1 MSHNLFL
8 DFLNRDSRQIYGL
21 YTNTSE
27 QLHIEMLTEAVNIA
41 VFLCAEFCVVPPG
54 FLAECTLTRKVISRR
69 CDYLKER
76 IIRLP
81 MRENSLEEFFYK
93 KQREYSIVRHS
104 YSGLFNEKITQRFL
118 RKMPQAIIT
127 RKTVVGDQMTEAWE
141 EGLDDRRSIWNRLS
155 EGVPTPA
162 LERIRVIPKILRDRD
177 LAVTWPA
184 IFMNISSLSGV
195 DSAKFR
201 LAVQYHYFQ
210 VYLHEYNLKIISD
223 LPFARVDFGLYTSD
237 LRYSYS
243 LVKTASQAAGVWD
256 WIRYMSACSMLM
268 LKQQASFFRFR
279 RNFDSIGGEA
289 RSCRDVAEAFAM
301 AAEEHKEHLA
311 RAELRIPQL
320 ILSVIPAEGLNL
332 SSEQIEIIAYRLELL
347 TTSALAHL
355 WELQNL
361 ANCSQRTLGSSLNT
375 INSKD
380 ALYTKTKI
388 RNKMNQ
394 KITLAIF
401 TALRM
406 ERDVLIKRWKLEHQY
421 GQLFWIGE
429 RNNVQ
434 ILVYSP
440 QSIGRVPAAIA
451 TTKALLETQPTML
464 VVLGIA
470 GGFTET
476 GVQLGDVLVAEVV
489 ADLATRKIHSAEDS
503 SIAEFRANPFRTDKR
518 IIEFLDSGNF
528 DSSSWEKQVINEAEW
543 PEGRRPTVR
552 IGSVASLDDVV
563 SSDEWRRALLNA
575 WPKLLGVEMEAG
587 GVCAAAEEFG
597 TRVAVIRGV
606 SDLAD
611 PRKSDSEWRG
621 RAMKTVASLVE
632 YVVDSGVLFSNGK

>member
-21 YTNTSE
+21 YSNASE
-27 QLHIEMLTEAVNIA
+27 QLHVEMLTEAVNVA
-41 VFLCAEFCVVPPG
+41 VFLCSEFCVVPPG

-76 IIRLP
+76 VIRLP

-93 KQREYSIVRHS
+93 KQREYSVVRQS
-104 YSGLFNEKITQRFL
+104 YSGLFDEKKTQRFL
-118 RKMPQAIIT
+118 RKTPQAIIT
-127 RKTVVGDQMTEAWE
+127 RKTVVGDKMTEAWE
-141 EGLDDRRSIWNRLS
+141 EGLDDQRSIWNRLT
-155 EGVPTPA
+155 EGVPAPT
-162 LERIRVIPKILRDRD
+162 LEHIRTIPKVLRDKG

-210 VYLHEYNLKIISD
+210 VYLLEYDLKIVSD

-243 LVKTASQAAGVWD
+243 LVKTAAQAAGVWD
-256 WIRYMSACSMLM
+256 WIRYMSASSMLM

-279 RNFDSIGGEA
+279 RNFDSIGSEA
-289 RSCRDVAEAFAM
+289 RSCRDAAEAFAM
-301 AAEEHKEHLA
+301 AAEEHKDYSA
-311 RAELRIPQL
+311 RAERRIPQP
-320 ILSVIPAEGLNL
+320 ILSVTPAEGLNL
-332 SSEQIEIIAYRLELL
+332 SLEQIEIITYRLEQL
-347 TTSALAHL
+347 TTAALAHL
-355 WELQNL
+355 REQPNV
-361 ANCSQRTLGSSLNT
+361 ANYSKLELGSSLNT
-375 INSKD
+375 ISLKNALQTRTKSRNRMNS
-380 ALYTKTKI
+380 
-388 RNKMNQ
+388 

-406 ERDVLIKRWKLEHQY
+406 ERDVLIKRWNLKNQY
-421 GQLFWIGE
+421 GQPFWVGE
-429 RNNVQ
+429 RNNVE
-434 ILVYSP
+434 ILVYS
-440 QSIGRVPAAIA
+440 SYAIGRVPAAIA
-451 TTKALLETQPTML
+451 TTKALLESKPNML

-476 GVQLGDVLVAEVV
+476 GVQLGDVLIAEVV
-489 ADLATRKIHSAEDS
+489 ADLATRKIHSDEDS

-518 IIEFLDSGNF
+518 MIEFLDSGNF
-528 DSSSWEKQVINEAEW
+528 DKSRWEKQVLNEAEW

-563 SSDEWRRALLNA
+563 SSDEWRRMLLNA
-575 WPKLLGVEMEAG
+575 WPKLMGVEMEAG

-597 TRVAVIRGV
+597 TLVTVIRGV

-621 RAMKTVASLVE
+621 RAMKTVATLVE
-632 YVVDSGVLFSNGK
+632 YVIDSGVLFSSGK